1 MVKRKEKDAERF
13 FSDEE
18 FLKELHGIAW
28 GEVTA
33 VIRDG
38 RIAVIRVVQTKQ
50 KVGGDTGEQIDS
62 CQAKNARQ
70 GTGNSQELVAFIVD

>member
-1 MVKRKEKDAERF
+1 MEKRNEKEVERF
-13 FSDEE
+13 FSDQEV
-18 FLKELHGIAW
+18 LKELHSIAW

-50 KVGGDTGEQIDS
+50 KGDGDIATS
-62 CQAKNARQ
+62 K
-70 GTGNSQELVAFIVD
+70 